1 MIYTISSYLALLL
14 VREQIILEE
23 DRRTYE
29 YGFEITIANFINAL
43 IIIFIGLCLHSIKEA
58 ILFYIDRKSV
68 V

>member
-1 MIYTISSYLALLL
+1 MSKKGDICMIYTISSYLALLL

-43 IIIFIGLCLHSIKEA
+43 IIIFILISSFFLNF
-58 ILFYIDRKSV
+58 LL
-68 V
+68 

>member
-43 IIIFIGLCLHSIKEA
+43 IIIFIGLCLHSIK
-58 ILFYIDRKSV
+58 
-68 V
+68 